1 MGALA
6 VGDEVLDET
15 GHPCR
20 VLAVYDHAIPNNGA
34 WRVTFSDGTSI
45 TADGDHL
52 WTTWTHRD
60 RKQYLRN
67 AVRDGDDSTRFPLDW
82 PSWRG
87 PADYTDQWGHARSV
101 TPAGPMIRSTLE
113 IRETLRHSA
122 RGDLNHSIP
131 LSAPLDLPD
140 ANLPVDPWLLGFWL
154 GDGSSRSGEIHAGDQ
169 DVDWVRERIA
179 VTDETVGA
187 DRRYRTA
194 WRLNVTGLLPR
205 LRALGVFGDK
215 HIPAVYLRASET
227 QRRALLAGLLDS
239 DGYMGRSVEFCNMN
253 ERLARGVLELARTLG
268 ERPVLAEGRATIDG
282 RDVGTKYRVT
292 WRAIDNPFTLPRKHT
307 AWVKPAAQALRL
319 RHRMIVSIEP
329 AEVEPMRCIT
339 VDSKHS
345 LYLAGEGMIPTHN
358 TRSMCEWAR
367 HKAQGPPTRG
377 ALVART
383 AADVRDVLVAGESGI
398 LAVSPPSER
407 PEYEPSKRLLTWP
420 NGSTALMF
428 SSEAPDQLRGPQ
440 FHWALADELASWKY
454 LPDESGLT
462 AWDNLRLATRLGAHP
477 QIFAG
482 TTPKR
487 TPFMRSLIKAAED
500 EPGVLLMRGST
511 KDNRGNLSQTY
522 IDMIYG
528 LYEGTALAQQELE
541 GIMLD
546 DLEGAL
552 WSEEILE
559 AARVSGIPRMRRPIV
574 AVGVDPSVS
583 EKPGDET
590 GIIVAVVDGAIRDM
604 YKRHAYVISD
614 ASLQAPPEIW
624 AKVLANEAQ
633 RWSNAPIIAE
643 TNQGGGL
650 IKAVLTGID
659 PSLKVLGVHS
669 RFGKAIRAEPV
680 VLAAQQGRVHHVG
693 YWPLLEDQLTT
704 WVPDETRKSP
714 DRLDAYVHVLTALLV
729 KAPEG
734 LYGGTV
740 RAFSAG
746 KGRIPPAPRPRYRGP
761 STTIARR
768 TGGGSVR

>member
-1 MGALA
+1 VTASPITGSDHTTERSLA
-6 VGDEVLDET
+6 QIVADMDEAQREEMLADLDPEVMAYDPTFWLRPTQLRPIVET
-15 GHPCR
+15 G
-20 VLAVYDHAIPNNGA
+20 
-34 WRVTFSDGTSI
+34 
-45 TADGDHL
+45 
-52 WTTWTHRD
+52 WT
-60 RKQYLRN
+60 
-67 AVRDGDDSTRFPLDW
+67 
-82 PSWRG
+82 
-87 PADYTDQWGHARSV
+87 
-101 TPAGPMIRSTLE
+101 
-113 IRETLRHSA
+113 
-122 RGDLNHSIP
+122 
-131 LSAPLDLPD
+131 
-140 ANLPVDPWLLGFWL
+140 
-154 GDGSSRSGEIHAGDQ
+154 
-169 DVDWVRERIA
+169 
-179 VTDETVGA
+179 
-187 DRRYRTA
+187 
-194 WRLNVTGLLPR
+194 
-205 LRALGVFGDK
+205 
-215 HIPAVYLRASET
+215 
-227 QRRALLAGLLDS
+227 
-239 DGYMGRSVEFCNMN
+239 
-253 ERLARGVLELARTLG
+253 
-268 ERPVLAEGRATIDG
+268 LAEMIAGRG
-282 RDVGTKYRVT
+282 
-292 WRAIDNPFTLPRKHT
+292 
-307 AWVKPAAQALRL
+307 
-319 RHRMIVSIEP
+319 
-329 AEVEPMRCIT
+329 
-339 VDSKHS
+339 
-345 LYLAGEGMIPTHN
+345 AGK

-420 NGSTALMF
+420 NGTTALCF

-462 AWDNLRLATRLGAHP
+462 AWDNLRLATRLGEHP

-546 DLEGAL
+546 DIDGAL
-552 WSEEILE
+552 WDEALIE
-559 AARVSGIPRMRRPIV
+559 AARVSVIPKMRRPIV

-590 GIIVAVVDGAIRDM
+590 GIVVAVVDGAIRDM
-604 YKRHAYVISD
+604 YKRHAYVLSD
-614 ASLQAPPEIW
+614 ASLQAAPEIW
-624 AKVLANEAQ
+624 AKVLAAEAQ
-633 RWSNAPIIAE
+633 RFGGAPIIAE

-693 YWPLLEDQLTT
+693 FHPLLEDQLTT

-740 RAFSAG
+740 RAVSAG
-746 KGRIPPAPRPRYRGP
+746 VKRLPPAPRPRYRGP
-761 STTIARR
+761 STSIARR